1 MSPFQQLVDRLAAW
15 LTTPNAWH
23 GADPSAS
30 KEPLLRALGSGPALT
45 AALRDTSHAHAEALV
60 GALVRQAQRSPA
72 PAWSAALV
80 VASRTWLERIARRF
94 TSEATSKE
102 DGDSLVVVAF
112 LNVVCRLRP
121 RRRVSSAWLKVQTQR
136 QVIAWLRGRGALEGG
151 KSDEPHHTRHLPAG
165 RARVRARRIAAR
177 AAGVRS

>member
-1 MSPFQQLVDRLAAW
+1 MSSFQHLVDRLAGW
-15 LTTPNAWH
+15 LATPNAWH
-23 GADPSAS
+23 GVDLTAS
-30 KEPLLRALGSGPALT
+30 KEPALRAIGSGPALVAT
-45 AALRDTSHAHAEALV
+45 LSDASHAHRELMV

-72 PAWSAALV
+72 PAWSSALV
-80 VASRTWLERIARRF
+80 VACRTWLSRMARRF
-94 TSEATSKE
+94 ESEASSQE
-102 DGDSLVVVAF
+102 DGDSLVVLAF

-151 KSDEPHHTRHLPAG
+151 RPDEAHRARRLPSG

-177 AAGVRS
+177 AAGDRS